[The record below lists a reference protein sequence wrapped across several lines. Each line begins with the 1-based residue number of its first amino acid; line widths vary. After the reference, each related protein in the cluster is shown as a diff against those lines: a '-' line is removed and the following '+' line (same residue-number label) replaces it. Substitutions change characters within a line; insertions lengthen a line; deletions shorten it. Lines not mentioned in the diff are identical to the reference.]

1 MQITHTVSHTS
12 PVPPEI
18 HDLPVMNVP
27 PVERELLPNGV
38 EIVWLNSGHQPVS
51 RISVVW
57 PIGTADVDSAET
69 LALLREML
77 PEGTPKHSGA
87 EIAGIFEFNGTW
99 TKVTTGRHFTMFTLY
114 ALNKTVDTVWPLM
127 GEIIM
132 EPTFPEESLA
142 RLREKSA
149 AATELSQRKVKV
161 RSSNLIK
168 QMIFG
173 ADSPAARIKSPE
185 ILRLVERDSLIHLHR
200 RLMLSTPPTIF
211 VAGQLSPS
219 IMQMARRMGE
229 SFCFTGLTSMQ
240 RTIIPQPEH
249 TGTSREVD
257 RDTGSMQTAVNIALP
272 TIGRMHPDYVRL
284 RAAVFAL
291 GGHFGSRLM
300 SNIRED
306 KGYTYGISASMQPS
320 LEGTDIQI
328 SCENDNRFTAEVLKE
343 TFAEIDRL
351 STEPMPTEELEVI
364 KRTSV
369 SGMLS
374 MLDSP
379 FSILDHYIMLKSFNL
394 PDDTFC
400 TQQQQLRNLSA
411 RDILEAA
418 RTYILPA
425 PRLIALAGDPD
436 LQ

>member
-1 MQITHTVSHTS
+1 MQDHHTAYSTCHIQ
-12 PVPPEI
+12 PEI
-18 HDLPVMNVP
+18 HDLPALNLP
-27 PVERELLPNGV
+27 PVEREMLPDGV

-57 PIGTADVDSAET
+57 PIGTADVESAET
-69 LALLREML
+69 LALLRDML
-77 PEGTPKHSGA
+77 AEGTPEHTGA
-87 EIAGIFEFNGTW
+87 EIAGIFEFNGAW
-99 TKVTTGRHFTMFTLY
+99 TKVSTGRHFTMFTLY
-114 ALNKTVDTVWPLM
+114 ALNKTVETVWPLM

-132 EPTFPEESLA
+132 QPTFPEESLT

-168 QMIFG
+168 QMIYG
-173 ADSPAARIKSPE
+173 TDTPAARINSSE
-185 ILRLVERDSLIHLHR
+185 TLRLVERDSLIHLHR

-211 VAGQLSPS
+211 VAGQLSPA
-219 IMQMARRMGE
+219 IVQMARRMGE
-229 SFCFTGLTSMQ
+229 SFSFTGLTAMQ
-240 RTIIPQPEH
+240 RTIVPQPEH

-257 RDTGSMQTAVNIALP
+257 RDTDSMQTAVNIALP

-320 LEGTDIQI
+320 LEGTDIRI
-328 SCENDNRFTAEVLKE
+328 SCENDNRFTGAVLNE
-343 TFAEIDRL
+343 TFAEIERL
-351 STEPMPTEELEVI
+351 ATAPMPSEELEMI

-379 FSILDHYIMLKSFNL
+379 FSIMDHYIMLKSFNL